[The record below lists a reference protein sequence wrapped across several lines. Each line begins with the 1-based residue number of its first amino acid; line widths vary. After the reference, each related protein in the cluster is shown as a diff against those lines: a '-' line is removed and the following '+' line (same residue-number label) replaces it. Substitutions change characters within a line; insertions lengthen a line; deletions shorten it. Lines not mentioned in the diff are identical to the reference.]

1 MGVKVVLVE
10 PLYETNVGHIA
21 RVMKNFGLDD
31 LCIINPRIELG
42 RESRIFAAH
51 AKDVLDNVKISR
63 SLSKAIADAD
73 ITIGTTARPGKSSR
87 NVLRST
93 IDPTTV
99 ARRAISNKGK
109 VAIVLG
115 RDTTGL
121 SNKELSLCDLTLTIP
136 TNPEYPTMNVSH
148 AAAVIFYE
156 LFKVCRKK
164 RNSKER
170 IPDKKVMNRLMGFFN
185 ELAAR
190 SELPTH
196 RRKLANRAFR
206 NIISRSFITQRETSL
221 LMGVFRK
228 NLR

>member
-1 MGVKVVLVE
+1 MTYASSTLGSSWVE
-10 PLYETNVGHIA
+10 NQ
-21 RVMKNFGLDD
+21 
-31 LCIINPRIELG
+31 
-42 RESRIFAAH
+42 ES
-51 AKDVLDNVKISR
+51 
-63 SLSKAIADAD
+63 SLP
-73 ITIGTTARPGKSSR
+73 IGTTARPGKSSR

-93 IDPTTV
+93 IDPTAV

-164 RNSKER
+164 NSKER
-170 IPDKKVMNRLMGFFN
+170 IPDKKAMNRLMGFFN
-185 ELAAR
+185 ELVAR